1 MACCTFPKVGNTR
14 LPGNHSPIF
23 PLSIPRT
30 GHSEC
35 RSSVVGG
42 LPCIHRSEKEINVAD
57 FTTAQRNVVS
67 SGACAREDQ
76 QLPCE

>member
-1 MACCTFPKVGNTR
+1 MSCCTFPKGGYTR

-42 LPCIHRSEKEINVAD
+42 PPLHVC
-57 FTTAQRNVVS
+57 
-67 SGACAREDQ
+67 SGLAVGVGPVRVFGYKKGEFPDSA
-76 QLPCE
+76 